1 MTLANLLQQA
11 DLRWPGKV
19 HARGN
24 AYREMRSCE
33 IECSP
38 GAVAELCGWLFSE
51 KDYSFAS
58 LIVEERMSQW
68 ELRYVFYGNGDEGII
83 HIVTCQ
89 PLAEQAFV
97 SLIGHVHAIDWNE
110 REAEDLFGLTFTGHP
125 RLGDFVLHDDR
136 WNREVTPM
144 RKHVDGSTPLVRFLL
159 EREWKPLLVL
169 NAPGAFAM
177 PVGPIYSGV
186 TESAL
191 FLLETQGEDVVRCL
205 PRLFYKY
212 RGIEKIAEGHAVAYA
227 LLLAERCNG
236 TSAFAH
242 GLAYCQAAEAICR
255 AEVPRRTQILRVLLA
270 ELERF
275 RHHTAAVREIC
286 ESTGLAVGT
295 SEASILEEELLS
307 LCCRFTG
314 HRYLFGLHTIGG
326 LTRDFEIGDCLQLLE
341 AAQSIL
347 GRLEEL
353 EKMLRYS
360 NSFLDR
366 IEEVGVVSYDDAR
379 GFGLVGP
386 IARASGVARDLR
398 KMQPYAGYGNF
409 SFDVPQERA
418 GDGYARL
425 HVLFAEARQSVGL
438 MQQAVNA
445 LPAGPV
451 RAETVNLAPGAALGW
466 AEAPRGATF
475 HWLRIGDDLT
485 VTRYRLATPSFLNW
499 NGFHLAAE
507 NFAFQDFSI
516 IMATFGLSAAES
528 DR

>member
-1 MTLANLLQQA
+1 MIPANLLYEMH
-11 DLRWPGKV
+11 LRWPGKL
-19 HARGN
+19 HARSDTCPQARG
-24 AYREMRSCE
+24 CE

-38 GAVAELCGWLFSE
+38 NVVAELCGWLFSE
-51 KDYSFAS
+51 KGYSFAS
-58 LIVEERMSQW
+58 LIAEERVSQW
-68 ELRYVFYGNGDEGII
+68 ELRYIWYGNGDEEVI
-83 HIVTCQ
+83 HVVTRQ
-89 PLAEQAFV
+89 PLAEQVFA
-97 SLIGHVHAIDWNE
+97 SLIGRVHAVDWNE

-125 RLGDFVLHDDR
+125 RLGDFVLHDNQ
-136 WNREVTPM
+136 WNSDVTPM
-144 RKHVDGSTPLVRFLL
+144 RKHIDGNVPLVRFLP
-159 EREWKPLLVL
+159 EREWRPLLVF

-177 PVGPIYSGV
+177 PIGPIYSGV
-186 TESAL
+186 AESAL

-212 RGIEKIAEGHAVAYA
+212 RGIEKITEGRTVAHA

-255 AEVPRRTQILRVLLA
+255 AEVPRRAQVLRVLLA

-275 RHHTAAVREIC
+275 RHHTAAIREIC

-307 LCCRFTG
+307 LSCRFTG

-326 LTRDFEIGDCLQLLE
+326 LTRDFEVGDCLQLLE
-341 AAQSIL
+341 AAQGIL
-347 GRLEEL
+347 SRLEEL

-366 IEEVGVVSYDDAR
+366 IEEVGAVSYDDVR
-379 GFGLVGP
+379 EFGLVGP

-398 KMQPYAGYGNF
+398 KMHPYAGYGSF
-409 SFDVPQERA
+409 SFDVPQDRA

-425 HVLFAEARQSVGL
+425 RVLFSEASQSVGL

-445 LPAGPV
+445 LPNGPV
-451 RAETVNLAPGAALGW
+451 RAEVVNLTPGAALGW

-485 VTRYRLATPSFLNW
+485 VTRYRLTTPSFLNW
-499 NGFHLAAE
+499 NGFHLATE
-507 NFAFQDFSI
+507 NFAFQDFPI
-516 IMATFGLSAAES
+516 IMATFGLSVAEN